1 MTPQAK
7 VKAKAA
13 LRDIADTLYRAAS
26 DSCREHRRYAELVDG
41 DAADSEQ
48 RAARTMVRGCDEILD
63 EAVDLYE
70 IACLEE
76 SGHGDDAW
84 WHKANVVWRA
94 AKEYLRHQASSRR
107 LLRGG
112 NGHSRNE
119 LMELRIEHELEASA
133 LLRLRQAIESYKAA
147 RPEVA

>member
-1 MTPQAK
+1 MTPQ
-7 VKAKAA
+7 AKAA

-26 DSCREHRRYAELVDG
+26 DSCREHRRYADLIER
-41 DAADSEQ
+41 DATDSAQ
-48 RAARTMVRGCDEILD
+48 KAAWASVRGCDEVLD

-84 WHKANVVWRA
+84 WHRANMVWRGA
-94 AKEYLRHQASSRR
+94 REYLRHQAVSKR
-107 LLRGG
+107 LLRGE
-112 NGHSRNE
+112 NGHSKNE
-119 LMELRIEHELEASA
+119 FMELRIGHELEASA
-133 LLRLRQAIESYKAA
+133 LLSLRQAIESYKAA

>member
-1 MTPQAK
+1 VTPHVKA
-7 VKAKAA
+7 KAKAA

-26 DSCREHRRYAELVDG
+26 NSCREHRRYAELVDH

-48 RAARTMVRGCDEILD
+48 RAARTAVRVCDEVLD

-70 IACLEE
+70 ITCLEE
-76 SGHGDDAW
+76 SGHADDAW
-84 WHKANVVWRA
+84 WHKANMVWRG
-94 AKEYLRHQASSRR
+94 AKDYLRHQAGSRR

-112 NGHSRNE
+112 NGHSMHE
-119 LMELRIEHELEASA
+119 LKELRIEHELEASA